1 VTPSNSRTDNLR
13 PLPDTLT
20 VVAWRDAVVETHGHL
35 PRSPYIDACY
45 TAVLGCT
52 SVACFRRISTLASI
66 THDGIDI
73 DTADL
78 AACLGLSTSTSRNSR
93 LAHTL
98 GRLADFHAAK
108 WTDQGHYAVRLALA
122 TLPERVAQRLP
133 KSARLYHEHTL
144 DARRLGTGRAET
156 PSAGEE
162 RHVGRD
168 EPSSGRGLAVPT
180 QLTRAVNTVTR
191 GR

>member
-1 VTPSNSRTDNLR
+1 MTPSDSRTNNLR

-20 VVAWRDAVVETHGHL
+20 VVAWRDPVVETHGHL

-52 SVACFRRISTLASI
+52 AVACFRRISTLASI

-98 GRLADFHAAK
+98 GRLADFHTAK

-133 KSARLYHEHTL
+133 KSARLYHDHVTAQRRSAHEPLVDERQISRHPL
-144 DARRLGTGRAET
+144 REKRDALSVLNLAGAVDNSRRR
-156 PSAGEE
+156 
-162 RHVGRD
+162 
-168 EPSSGRGLAVPT
+168 
-180 QLTRAVNTVTR
+180 
-191 GR
+191 